1 MIVYIYLILLLLVLL
16 SVLSGINLCLR
27 GPKKIRILSFIILIL
42 LLLRYISLFV
52 MYINNN
58 IGYMYIMKSIYFVYV
73 ICIPISGIITLY
85 ILSRKD
91 NINFLHITLGSLAFL
106 VIYFLLFLKVTVYI
120 GIAKDAALGYS
131 MNLQNNFLYIGIVYF
146 AVNIGLL
153 MSYINIINN
162 PNINRI
168 GVILAICSSLSTI
181 IAVILPYIGIDIMP
195 QYLWGEFMWIAT
207 LNYCLNK
214 VKKK

>member
-27 GPKKIRILSFIILIL
+27 CPKRIRILSFTILIL
-42 LLLRYISLFV
+42 LFLRYVSLFI

-58 IGYMYIMKSIYFVYV
+58 IGYMYIMKSIYFVYLA
-73 ICIPISGIITLY
+73 CIPISGIIILY

-91 NINFLHITLGSLAFL
+91 NIKFLHITIGSFTFL
-106 VIYFLLFLKVTVYI
+106 IMYFLLFPKVSVSI
-120 GIAKDAALGYS
+120 GIIKDAALGYS

-146 AVNIGLL
+146 ALNIVLL
-153 MSYINIINN
+153 MFYIDIINSSN
-162 PNINRI
+162 TNRT
-168 GVILAICSSLSTI
+168 GMILAVCSSLSTVT
-181 IAVILPYIGIDIMP
+181 AVILPYIGIEIMP
-195 QYLWGEFMWIAT
+195 QYLWGEFMWIIT
-207 LNYCLNK
+207 LNYCLSK